1 MPLRGAC
8 CVPGSFD
15 VKAAQMRRS
24 LCSLVF
30 MSAAAAGAA
39 NEPAPVVQHSLAKT
53 GYEIAAEHCGAQA
66 KRSQQRAKN
75 PFDETVIDQ
84 RETIQCKGL
93 VLVVYHAAIYKP
105 PHPILESLTL
115 RGTHIKLPKP
125 ISPGSTRDEVLA
137 YAGQPMQTN
146 PTSLIYLLT
155 DEGPDQ
161 HTATF
166 EFANGKLSSI
176 TWWWSSQ

>member
-1 MPLRGAC
+1 
-8 CVPGSFD
+8 
-15 VKAAQMRRS
+15 MRRL
-24 LCSLVF
+24 LCSMLL
-30 MSAAAAGAA
+30 MAAAEAVVA
-39 NEPAPVVQHSLAKT
+39 NEPVAVVQNSLAKT

-66 KRSQQRAKN
+66 KRSKQRVKN
-75 PFDETVIDQ
+75 PFDGTVIDQ

-93 VLVVYHAAIYKP
+93 VLVVYHAAIYNP
-105 PHPILESLTL
+105 PHQILESLTL
-115 RGTHIKLPKP
+115 RGAHTKLPKP

-137 YAGQPMQTN
+137 YAGKPMQTN
-146 PTSLIYLLT
+146 PTSLVYLLT

-166 EFANGKLSSI
+166 EFANGKLASI